1 MTTGSSLKLHCL
13 VGVSLLLLQWPSG
26 ALAQQ
31 PAPPAPPQPSAK
43 AAAPLDL
50 NGTWVSVVTE
60 DWRYRMVT
68 PPRGDYAGVPINDAA
83 RKAADLWDE
92 AKDKATG
99 NACRMFGAPGVMRM
113 PGRLRI
119 SWQDEATLKMETDSG
134 GQTRLLRFG
143 GGSAPRQSEPSW
155 QGMSR
160 AQWQLPIR
168 GRAQGSVGGA
178 IPADGPIP
186 PPDDP
191 RGRGAAPQPTGG
203 TLKVVTTRMKPGYL
217 RRNGVPY
224 SANAV
229 LTEYF
234 DRTVEPNGDQYLTV
248 TAIVED
254 PAYLVQPF
262 ITSTHFKKEPDGS
275 KWHPMPCG
283 T

>member
-1 MTTGSSLKLHCL
+1 MKLGPSPNVRYL
-13 VGVSLLLLQWPSG
+13 VLFLLLLQWPDG
-26 ALAQQ
+26 ASAQSPTQ
-31 PAPPAPPQPSAK
+31 PAPQQPSTR
-43 AAAPLDL
+43 AAAPVDL
-50 NGTWVSVVTE
+50 TGMWVSVVTE

-68 PPRGDYAGVPINDAA
+68 PPRGDYAGVPLNDVG

-99 NACRMFGAPGVMRM
+99 NACRMFGAAGVMRM
-113 PGRLRI
+113 PGRVRI
-119 SWQDEATLKMETDSG
+119 SWQDDATLKVEVDAG

-143 GGSAPRQSEPSW
+143 GGSALRQSEPSW

-178 IPADGPIP
+178 IPSDGPIP
-186 PPDDP
+186 PPEN
-191 RGRGAAPQPTGG
+191 RGGRGAAPPPSGG
-203 TLKVVTTRMKPGYL
+203 TLKVVTTQMKPGYV

-254 PAYLVQPF
+254 PAYLIQPF

-275 KWHPMPCG
+275 KWHPTPCG